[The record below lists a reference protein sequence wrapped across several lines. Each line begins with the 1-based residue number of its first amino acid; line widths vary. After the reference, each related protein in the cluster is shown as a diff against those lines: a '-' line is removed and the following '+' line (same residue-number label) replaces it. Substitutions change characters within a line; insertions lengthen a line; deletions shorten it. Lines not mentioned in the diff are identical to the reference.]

1 MRRFTALRRFLLLL
15 VVVVS
20 GLGVGT
26 LSAPVATEATS
37 GYNPDAQECS
47 MLRQINSFRRGSNAG
62 ELKLS
67 RDLGAAAVHHSQ
79 DMAEKNYFDHN
90 LKGGVSWKEN
100 IKRHGYRGSPIGE
113 NIAGRTRIGEQ
124 DLHPMEEQLRPPAK
138 HARQELQGHRHR
150 PAFDKSSQYDWY
162 WTTTFGGDVDD
173 TVRC

>member
-113 NIAGRTRIGEQ
+113 NIAAGHESASKTFTQ
-124 DLHPMEEQLRPPAK
+124 WK
-138 HARQELQGHRHR
+138 NSSGHRR
-150 PAFDKSSQYDWY
+150 NMLDKSFKVIGIGRAFDKSSLYDWY